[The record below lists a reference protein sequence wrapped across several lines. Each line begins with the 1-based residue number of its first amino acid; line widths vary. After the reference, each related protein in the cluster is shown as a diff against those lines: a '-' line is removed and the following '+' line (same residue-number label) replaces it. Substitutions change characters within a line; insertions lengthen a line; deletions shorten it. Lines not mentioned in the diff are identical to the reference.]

1 MPVTPSNHLFGNS
14 HMVRERMVLGR
25 ASARWR
31 RLLEASG
38 VHSAAGIGMC
48 VGAAHC
54 NLGDDE
60 TIAHQHAL
68 ISWRED
74 CFVLQ
79 RLHAT
84 GYGVSVDGADV
95 EPGEHGCRLRSGS
108 LVQMGHA
115 CFMFLLPQR
124 PQATAGPQ

>member
-1 MPVTPSNHLFGNS
+1 LFDNS

-31 RLLEASG
+31 RLLAASG
-38 VHSAAGIGMC
+38 VHGAAGIGMC

-60 TIAHQHAL
+60 AVAHQHAL
-68 ISWRED
+68 ISWRKD

-95 EPGEHGCRLRSGS
+95 GPGEHGCRLRSGS

-124 PQATAGPQ
+124 PQATLPSHSVVF